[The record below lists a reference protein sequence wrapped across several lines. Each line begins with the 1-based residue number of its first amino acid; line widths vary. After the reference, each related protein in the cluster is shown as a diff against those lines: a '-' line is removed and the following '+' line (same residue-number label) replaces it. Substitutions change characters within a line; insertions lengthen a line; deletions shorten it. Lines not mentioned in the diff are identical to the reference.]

1 MDSTKQP
8 PTPVQQ
14 VRQAQHRLLKLLVEN
29 LMLEAMKDV
38 PRYAGGC
45 RNMQAGIPTV
55 RQRQSL
61 K

>member
-1 MDSTKQP
+1 MDSTRQP

-14 VRQAQHRLLKLLVEN
+14 VRQAQHRLLKLLVEK

-38 PRYAGGC
+38 PRYAGGS
-45 RNMQAGIPTV
+45 RNMQARTPTD
-55 RQRQSL
+55 RQWQSL